1 MALTLE
7 YLFLWFLLYAFIG
20 WVYESVLV
28 SVSERRWVNRGFLNG
43 PLCPIYGC
51 GAVLAIVLLHDFTNP
66 IEIFLISSFGASILE
81 YITSWGMEKLFHA
94 RWWDYSHYRF
104 NIQGRICLLGAI
116 VFGFG
121 GVLIIDVVQPQVER
135 LTAMIPLLAVHVIC
149 AVAAI
154 VVIIDTIVICSCT
167 AMLMLLA
174 PQNLTNGL
182 TGMNLLQTAM
192 NYHLGG
198 FGVVFI
204 AVILWM
210 FSFSTFLGILFY
222 ARSNVAYLFGDKWG
236 WQTAYKVLA
245 LVMLFIGG
253 IQTYTFVWD
262 LGDVGIGLMTI
273 FNIFILYAMSG
284 QAIKELR
291 NYEETKK
298 KSIEERAYALQED
311 E

>member
-135 LTAMIPLLAVHVIC
+135 LTARFRCLP
-149 AVAAI
+149 
-154 VVIIDTIVICSCT
+154 CT
-167 AMLMLLA
+167 
-174 PQNLTNGL
+174 
-182 TGMNLLQTAM
+182 
-192 NYHLGG
+192 
-198 FGVVFI
+198 
-204 AVILWM
+204 
-210 FSFSTFLGILFY
+210 
-222 ARSNVAYLFGDKWG
+222 
-236 WQTAYKVLA
+236 
-245 LVMLFIGG
+245 
-253 IQTYTFVWD
+253 
-262 LGDVGIGLMTI
+262 
-273 FNIFILYAMSG
+273 
-284 QAIKELR
+284 
-291 NYEETKK
+291 
-298 KSIEERAYALQED
+298 
-311 E
+311 

>member
-116 VFGFG
+116 V
-121 GVLIIDVVQPQVER
+121 
-135 LTAMIPLLAVHVIC
+135 
-149 AVAAI
+149 
-154 VVIIDTIVICSCT
+154 VIIDTIVT
-167 AMLMLLA
+167 
-174 PQNLTNGL
+174 
-182 TGMNLLQTAM
+182 
-192 NYHLGG
+192 
-198 FGVVFI
+198 V
-204 AVILWM
+204 
-210 FSFSTFLGILFY
+210 
-222 ARSNVAYLFGDKWG
+222 
-236 WQTAYKVLA
+236 
-245 LVMLFIGG
+245 
-253 IQTYTFVWD
+253 
-262 LGDVGIGLMTI
+262 VGIVGLSERLAK
-273 FNIFILYAMSG
+273 FSEAV
-284 QAIKELR
+284 Q
-291 NYEETKK
+291 
-298 KSIEERAYALQED
+298 ERAEKAGDSWQWGKEEFREKMHDLSESSQERVANMRQLVSSALNWQQRRMIRSFPRMRSTDSTKYSKIMETVR
-311 E
+311 EMLRRK

>member
-1 MALTLE
+1 MAVALTLE

-135 LTAMIPLLAVHVIC
+135 LTAMIPLLAVHMIC

-154 VVIIDTIVICSCT
+154 VVIIDTIVTVGASSACPSVSPNSAKRCRSVRRRPETPGSGAKRNSGKRCMICR
-167 AMLMLLA
+167 
-174 PQNLTNGL
+174 N
-182 TGMNLLQTAM
+182 
-192 NYHLGG
+192 
-198 FGVVFI
+198 
-204 AVILWM
+204 
-210 FSFSTFLGILFY
+210 
-222 ARSNVAYLFGDKWG
+222 RRRNVLPIC
-236 WQTAYKVLA
+236 VSLS
-245 LVMLFIGG
+245 LP
-253 IQTYTFVWD
+253 
-262 LGDVGIGLMTI
+262 
-273 FNIFILYAMSG
+273 
-284 QAIKELR
+284 R
-291 NYEETKK
+291 
-298 KSIEERAYALQED
+298 
-311 E
+311 

>member
-1 MALTLE
+1 MAVALTLE

-135 LTAMIPLLAVHVIC
+135 LTAMIPLLAVHMIC

-154 VVIIDTIVICSCT
+154 VEMCIRDR
-167 AMLMLLA
+167 L
-174 PQNLTNGL
+174 
-182 TGMNLLQTAM
+182 
-192 NYHLGG
+192 
-198 FGVVFI
+198 
-204 AVILWM
+204 
-210 FSFSTFLGILFY
+210 
-222 ARSNVAYLFGDKWG
+222 RSGHDPTRGAHRHRPERRR
-236 WQTAYKVLA
+236 
-245 LVMLFIGG
+245 
-253 IQTYTFVWD
+253 
-262 LGDVGIGLMTI
+262 
-273 FNIFILYAMSG
+273 SG
-284 QAIKELR
+284 SDRLDRRSDPRIRTHQR
-291 NYEETKK
+291 
-298 KSIEERAYALQED
+298 
-311 E
+311 

>member
-1 MALTLE
+1 MAVALTLE

-28 SVSERRWVNRGFLNG
+28 SVSERRWVNRSFLNG

-154 VVIIDTIVICSCT
+154 VDYHRHHRHRGGYRRPVRASRQIQRSGAGACGEGRR
-167 AMLMLLA
+167 LLA
-174 PQNLTNGL
+174 VGQR
-182 TGMNLLQTAM
+182 
-192 NYHLGG
+192 
-198 FGVVFI
+198 
-204 AVILWM
+204 
-210 FSFSTFLGILFY
+210 GIP
-222 ARSNVAYLFGDKWG
+222 R
-236 WQTAYKVLA
+236 
-245 LVMLFIGG
+245 
-253 IQTYTFVWD
+253 
-262 LGDVGIGLMTI
+262 
-273 FNIFILYAMSG
+273 
-284 QAIKELR
+284 
-291 NYEETKK
+291 
-298 KSIEERAYALQED
+298 ED
-311 E
+311 A